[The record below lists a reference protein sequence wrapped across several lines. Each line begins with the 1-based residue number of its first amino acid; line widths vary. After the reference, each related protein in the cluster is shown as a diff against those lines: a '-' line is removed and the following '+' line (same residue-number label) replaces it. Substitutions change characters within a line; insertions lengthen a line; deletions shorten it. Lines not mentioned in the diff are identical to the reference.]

1 MSELNNHM
9 KTAVSGMVLEITAR
23 LDRQEQEIRDLQHGQ
38 QALSEQLQRLSAGSA
53 NLDSFVEQWNGIV
66 ENFLKDAGN

>member
-1 MSELNNHM
+1 MTELKQHL
-9 KTAVSGMVLEITAR
+9 KKATSGMVQEITAR
-23 LDRQEQEIRDLQHGQ
+23 LDRQEQEIRNLQHGQ

-66 ENFLKDAGN
+66 QKFLKDAGN

>member
-1 MSELNNHM
+1 MSELNTHM
-9 KTAVSGMVLEITAR
+9 KTAVSGMVQEITAR
-23 LDRQEQEIRDLQHGQ
+23 LDRQEQEIRNLQHGQ

-66 ENFLKDAGN
+66 QKFLKDAGN

>member
-1 MSELNNHM
+1 MSELNTHM
-9 KTAVSGMVLEITAR
+9 KTAVSGMVQEITAR

-66 ENFLKDAGN
+66 QKFLKDAGN